1 MEIKEN
7 KYLQK
12 YYNEIFEII
21 DGIGDLE
28 TLSIGIEILK
38 IARNRLD
45 KDLDSDYI
53 RNKYNELGKVINKLE
68 KNIRYL
74 YIGR

>member
-7 KYLQK
+7 KHLQK

-21 DGIGDLE
+21 DRIGDFE

-53 RNKYNELGKVINKLE
+53 RNEYNELGKVINKLE
-68 KNIRYL
+68 KISNT
-74 YIGR
+74 YI

>member
-1 MEIKEN
+1 MEIKEK

-21 DGIGDLE
+21 DRIGDFE

-53 RNKYNELGKVINKLE
+53 RNEYNEIGKIINKLE
-68 KNIRYL
+68 KILDNYM
-74 YIGR
+74 

>member
-21 DGIGDLE
+21 DRIGDFE

-38 IARNRLD
+38 IARDRLD
-45 KDLDSDYI
+45 KDLEIDYI
-53 RNKYNELGKVINKLE
+53 RKEYNELGKLINKLE
-68 KNIRYL
+68 KISDNYM
-74 YIGR
+74 

>member
-1 MEIKEN
+1 MEIKEK

-21 DGIGDLE
+21 DGIGDFE

-45 KDLDSDYI
+45 KDLEIDYI
-53 RNKYNELGKVINKLE
+53 KKEYNELGKVINKLE
-68 KNIRYL
+68 KISNT
-74 YIGR
+74 YI

>member
-1 MEIKEN
+1 MEIKEK

-21 DGIGDLE
+21 DRIGDFE

-53 RNKYNELGKVINKLE
+53 RNEYNEIGKIINKLE
-68 KNIRYL
+68 KILDTYM
-74 YIGR
+74 

>member
-21 DGIGDLE
+21 DRIGDFE

-38 IARNRLD
+38 IARDRLD
-45 KDLDSDYI
+45 KDLEIDYI
-53 RNKYNELGKVINKLE
+53 RKEYNELGKSINKLE
-68 KNIRYL
+68 KISDNYM
-74 YIGR
+74 

>member
-21 DGIGDLE
+21 DRIGDFE

-45 KDLDSDYI
+45 KDLEIDYI
-53 RNKYNELGKVINKLE
+53 KKEYNELGKIINKLE
-68 KNIRYL
+68 KISNT
-74 YIGR
+74 YI

>member
-21 DGIGDLE
+21 DRIGDFE

-45 KDLDSDYI
+45 KDLEIDYI
-53 RNKYNELGKVINKLE
+53 RKEYNELGKLINKLE
-68 KNIRYL
+68 KISDNYM
-74 YIGR
+74 

>member
-1 MEIKEN
+1 MEIKEK

-21 DGIGDLE
+21 DRIGDFE

-53 RNKYNELGKVINKLE
+53 RNEYNELGKVINKLE
-68 KNIRYL
+68 KILDRY
-74 YIGR
+74 I

>member
-1 MEIKEN
+1 MEIKEK

-21 DGIGDLE
+21 DRIGDFE

-45 KDLDSDYI
+45 KDLDSNYI
-53 RNKYNELGKVINKLE
+53 RNEYNEIGKIINKLE
-68 KNIRYL
+68 KILDNYM
-74 YIGR
+74 

>member
-12 YYNEIFEII
+12 YYNEIFEVI

-28 TLSIGIEILK
+28 TLSIGLEILK
-38 IARNRLD
+38 IDRAKEN
-45 KDLDSDYI
+45 
-53 RNKYNELGKVINKLE
+53 
-68 KNIRYL
+68 
-74 YIGR
+74 